1 MGEDRA
7 VCLRCPDAHFPRTPW
22 LVPTWGAPRHG
33 WSRQAPEAAEGGGFP
48 GCQGR
53 GVGVGS
59 VYSRGGSL
67 GVGSPSSQHPEV
79 GGALRLFGL
88 LDWRLVL
95 WVPRSAMGGRRLPAL
110 RYQSVGGNPGAAL
123 GRWTAGAER
132 FPRSPLAPQELRL
145 SGGGWG
151 PAVRTTQRRGRGR
164 RGTDK
169 EMLRDPPG
177 PVRPRARV
185 RDPAPAR
192 KGGAS
197 GGTHCACAE
206 GRGERE
212 PAPAAPAQRSGRV
225 RVGGRAH
232 CACAGL
238 GGVCVCGVRAL
249 PPVGR
254 LLSRRR
260 RRPRVRARAP
270 RPGPRPRPAPPAPR
284 PGPAGPGSAAQHAA
298 AAPAAAATAAAL
310 R

>member
-79 GGALRLFGL
+79 GGALRLSGL

-151 PAVRTTQRRGRGR
+151 PAARTTQRRGRGR

-169 EMLRDPPG
+169 GMLRDPPG

-212 PAPAAPAQRSGRV
+212 PAPAAPAQRSGESA
-225 RVGGRAH
+225 GRRPRP
-232 CACAGL
+232 L
-238 GGVCVCGVRAL
+238 RLRRPRRGVCVVCARSRRWAASSAAAAAAPGSAHAPPAPARGLGPLPLLRA
-249 PPVGR
+249 PAPR
-254 LLSRRR
+254 APARPRSMQQQHPRRR
-260 RRPRVRARAP
+260 RRRR
-270 RPGPRPRPAPPAPR
+270 
-284 PGPAGPGSAAQHAA
+284 
-298 AAPAAAATAAAL
+298 L
-310 R
+310 